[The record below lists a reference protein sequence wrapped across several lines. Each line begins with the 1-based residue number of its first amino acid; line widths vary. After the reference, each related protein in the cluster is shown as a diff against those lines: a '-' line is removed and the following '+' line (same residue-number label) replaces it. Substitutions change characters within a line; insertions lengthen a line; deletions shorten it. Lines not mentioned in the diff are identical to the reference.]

1 MCLSLRG
8 DFFLSSKREIF
19 KSFKVE
25 KKFRFRI
32 RKISLTVAWMK
43 NPTTRLEEEET

>member
-25 KKFRFRI
+25 KN
-32 RKISLTVAWMK
+32 SD
-43 NPTTRLEEEET
+43 LELEKSF